1 MTSYDNNLMSI
12 DMLNAK
18 IPVLGFAAASGTG
31 KTTLLTQLIPVL
43 KQSGLRIGLIK
54 HSHHDF
60 EIDRPGKDSFR
71 LREAG
76 ASPVMLVSR
85 YRRAMITEF
94 IPEKEPR
101 LDEQL
106 KQFDPSEL
114 DLILVEGFKAEKFP
128 KIELHRPALKKPL
141 LYLNDPD
148 IIAIATD
155 VALETPA
162 YLTQL
167 DLNQP
172 EMIAAFIQNYLM
184 KKP

>member
-1 MTSYDNNLMSI
+1 
-12 DMLNAK
+12 MLNAK

-31 KTTLLTQLIPVL
+31 KTTLLIKLIPVL
-43 KQSGLRIGLIK
+43 KQNGLRIGLIK

-94 IPEKEPR
+94 TPEKEPR
-101 LDEQL
+101 LDDQL

-114 DLILVEGFKAEKFP
+114 DLILVEGFKTEKFP
-128 KIELHRPALKKPL
+128 KIELHRAALNKPL
-141 LYLNDPD
+141 LYPNDPD

-155 VALETPA
+155 VALETPV
-162 YLTQL
+162 YLKQL

-172 EMIAAFIQNYLM
+172 EMIAVFIQNHLM